1 MATHAIVPHKNKN
14 AIAIAPYEKKNLGTK
29 TVKDRKET
37 SSVLQVVSEQFQD
50 ETIERLTKLERSI
63 NRTRLIEANLGTRIG
78 HLEDKVALHALA
90 EQLRKNHEQLKQT
103 RKENAKEKN
112 KGSTWNRMKK
122 MVSKDGIEN
131 KYIVD

>member
-1 MATHAIVPHKNKN
+1 MATHAMVPHKNKN

-50 ETIERLTKLERSI
+50 ETTERLRKLERSL
-63 NRTRLIEANLGTRIG
+63 NRTRLIEADLGTRIG

-103 RKENAKEKN
+103 RKENAKEK
-112 KGSTWNRMKK
+112 KEGSTWNRMKK